1 MESPTASADEQ
12 WMQRAL
18 DLAAQGIGLVSP
30 NPVVGAVIVRDE
42 KAVGEGFHRYD
53 LKKHA
58 EIVALEQA
66 GDKARGATLYVTLEP
81 CSIHGRT
88 PPCADAVIGAGLSRV
103 VAATID
109 PNPRVSGSGIKRM
122 SEAGISTQLGVLERE
137 AKILID
143 DYTVF
148 ITKRRPFLHLKIAQS
163 EDGREIPPPGQR
175 WITGEESREEGHRLR
190 HRYDA
195 ILVGSG
201 TIRADDPLLTD
212 RSGLPR
218 RRPLVRVVL
227 DSKLAISPSCQVLRT
242 VSESPVWIFTLND
255 DPQKRKAIEA
265 TGAVVHRVESD
276 GSGKVSIT
284 SALGALGALG
294 VLGDSGIT
302 SVLVEG
308 GPAVWRS
315 FLRER
320 LADKISLFIS
330 SINLGPSFRDRLPF
344 SMKCALESAVETSRG
359 RDIEMTGY
367 PAWDLPEELFNPL
380 L

>member
-1 MESPTASADEQ
+1 MEFPPASIDEH
-12 WMQRAL
+12 WMQKAL
-18 DLAAQGIGLVSP
+18 DLAAQGRGLVSP

-42 KAVGEGFHRYD
+42 KVGGEGFHQYD

-88 PPCADAVIGAGLSRV
+88 PPCADAVISAGLSRV
-103 VAATID
+103 VVATID
-109 PNPRVSGSGIKRM
+109 PNPRVSGKGIERM
-122 SEAGISTQLGVLERE
+122 SEAGISTQLGVLER
-137 AKILID
+137 AANILID

-255 DPQKRKAIEA
+255 DPQKREAIEA

-276 GSGKVSIT
+276 GSGKVSIA
-284 SALGALGALG
+284 SALG
-294 VLGDSGIT
+294 VLGDSGVT

-344 SMKCALESAVETSRG
+344 SMKCALESTVETSRG

-367 PAWDLPEELFNPL
+367 PAWDLPEELFDPL